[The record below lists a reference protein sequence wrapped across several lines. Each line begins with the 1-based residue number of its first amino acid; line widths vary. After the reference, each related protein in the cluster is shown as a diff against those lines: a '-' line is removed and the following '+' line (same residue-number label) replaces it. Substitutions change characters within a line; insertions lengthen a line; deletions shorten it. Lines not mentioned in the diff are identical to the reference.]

1 MSNLPPEQE
10 ADAAQNRIESIRGG
24 SGAANQPP
32 PPPQQRARVEPPA
45 RGRVSTSSS
54 AVSGAAD
61 TGMNRN
67 RALIMIGGLVG
78 VGILIVIVIVLLS
91 SMSGG
96 GGLPFL
102 ATDTPTP
109 TLTPTATATPTV
121 TPTPTATPTP
131 PNFTIPGLSCLFDN
145 SVTCFDYCNQTVN
158 TSECNAAKE
167 AMSRQGI
174 DANAWWQCVAPGP
187 GVEGNALECARKVW
201 YAALSPSGGNNSL
214 GGTTPSATP

>member
-1 MSNLPPEQE
+1 MSNLPPEEEQN
-10 ADAAQNRIESIRGG
+10 AAENRIDAIRHG

-32 PPPQQRARVEPPA
+32 PPPPQRARVEPPA
-45 RGRVSTSSS
+45 RGRVSRDS
-54 AVSGAAD
+54 ASVPAD

-67 RALIMIGGLVG
+67 RALMMIGGLVG
-78 VGILIVIVIVLLS
+78 VGILIVVVIVLLS
-91 SMSGG
+91 SLGG
-96 GGLPFL
+96 GGALPFL
-102 ATDTPTP
+102 ATATPTA
-109 TLTPTATATPTV
+109 TLTPTSTSTPTV

-158 TSECNAAKE
+158 TADCNEAKE

-201 YAALSPSGGNNSL
+201 YASLSPAGISTPSL
-214 GGTTPSATP
+214 GTTPSATP

>member
-1 MSNLPPEQE
+1 MSNLPPEEEQN
-10 ADAAQNRIESIRGG
+10 AAENRIDSIRHG
-24 SGAANQPP
+24 SGAAQQPP
-32 PPPQQRARVEPPA
+32 APAPRARVEPPA
-45 RGRVSTSSS
+45 RGRVSASS
-54 AVSGAAD
+54 VSSGPAD

-67 RALIMIGGLVG
+67 RALMMIGGLVG
-78 VGILIVIVIVLLS
+78 VGILIVVVIVLLS
-91 SMSGG
+91 GMGG
-96 GGLPFL
+96 GGGVGSFF

-109 TLTPTATATPTV
+109 TPTSTSTATPTI

-158 TSECNAAKE
+158 TTECNAAKE
-167 AMSRQGI
+167 AISRQQL

-201 YAALSPSGGNNSL
+201 YASLSPGGGSTPSV
-214 GGTTPSATP
+214 GTTPSATP